1 MRGESENMSWVEW
14 LITHWEMIFT
24 VALIVFV
31 GIPFLTVMIIPA
43 LVFIGGKRNSKWFP
57 SFEFLMKYFEVD
69 ITKPPYSE
77 WMDKHPLI
85 FVGLTSVELY
95 ISYMLIHVLRPIKKI
110 FKGDSNQFEKNTG

>member
-1 MRGESENMSWVEW
+1 MSWIDW
-14 LITHWEMIFT
+14 ALAHWEMLLSIILF
-24 VALIVFV
+24 VFI

-43 LVFIGGKRNSKWFP
+43 LVYIGGKRNSKWFP
-57 SFEFLMKYFEVD
+57 SFEFLMQYFEVD

-95 ISYMLIHVLRPIKKI
+95 LSYLFIQVLRPIKKI
-110 FKGDSNQFEKNTG
+110 FKGGSNQSERNTV